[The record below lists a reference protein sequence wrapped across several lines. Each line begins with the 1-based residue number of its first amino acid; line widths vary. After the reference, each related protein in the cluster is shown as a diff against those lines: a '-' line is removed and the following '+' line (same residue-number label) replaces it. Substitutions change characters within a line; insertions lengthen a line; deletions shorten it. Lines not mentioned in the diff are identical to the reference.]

1 MYVKMSE
8 DTVNRTNETADINAT
23 TITEIKND
31 SLPERV
37 IEKSLFSSDSASL
50 VGIFMAVAAV
60 LVTVGE

>member
-1 MYVKMSE
+1 MSE

-23 TITEIKND
+23 ITEIKND
-31 SLPERV
+31 SLPQRV
-37 IEKSLFSSDSASL
+37 IEESLFSSDSVSL

>member
-23 TITEIKND
+23 ITEIKND
-31 SLPERV
+31 SLPQRV
-37 IEKSLFSSDSASL
+37 IEESLFSSDSASL

>member
-1 MYVKMSE
+1 MSVKMSE

-23 TITEIKND
+23 ITEIKND
-31 SLPERV
+31 SLPQRV
-37 IEKSLFSSDSASL
+37 IEESLFSSDSVSL